1 MSQENLNLFLETRLG
16 LSPDAI
22 GPEVMSRA
30 IDAHK
35 SECGCEGHGDYL
47 KQLKAS
53 RRQQEKLIADV
64 VVPETWFFRNRK
76 SFDFLIEYVKTE
88 WQSGRKKGFLRLLSI
103 PCSSGEEPYSIAMAL
118 IDSGF
123 PEDRLR
129 IDAVDINA
137 QLIEKAKRAVY
148 HESSFRVD
156 DLSFR
161 ERHFEKESGE
171 YRLGQSIKQTVH
183 FMQGNI
189 LSEPFVG
196 NASAYDIIFCR
207 NLLIYM
213 SPSGREKAFGV
224 ISRLLK
230 KNGVVFLG
238 HAERQIAL
246 GHGFIFIH
254 RPGVFACRRDRR
266 SVSRSPHP
274 PSKNRRRPRQRLF
287 ETAAEPLPSLPSLPL
302 SPPIDSHGPIPP
314 AEEPAHTVNDEA
326 HLFDRVQRLAD
337 EGSLPSAC
345 RLCQDFLKEHPAH
358 IQANFLMGL
367 IYEALDEAHRAEEF
381 FNKTIYLDPC
391 HPHALAH
398 LAFIVEQQGDKE
410 KAMHLRKRAQRLYS
424 GQDYGMRQ

>member
-1 MSQENLNLFLETRLG
+1 MSQENLNLFLETQLG

-22 GPEVMSRA
+22 GLEVMSRA

-47 KQLKAS
+47 RQLKDS
-53 RRQQEKLIADV
+53 RKQQEKLIADV

-76 SFDFLIEYVKTE
+76 SFDFLIEHVKTE
-88 WQSGRKKGFLRLLSI
+88 WQTEHKKGPLRILSI

-123 PEDRLR
+123 PENRLR

-137 QLIEKAKRAVY
+137 ELIEKAKRAVY

-161 ERHFEKESGE
+161 ERYFEKESGE
-171 YRLGQSIKQTVH
+171 YRLSERIKQTVH
-183 FMQGNI
+183 FMRGNI

-196 NASAYDIIFCR
+196 NASAYDVIFCR

-213 SPSGREKAFGV
+213 SPSGRKKTFDV

-238 HAERQIAL
+238 HAERQIAPE
-246 GHGFIFIH
+246 HGFIFIH
-254 RPGVFACRRDRR
+254 RPGVFACRRDRW
-266 SVSRSPHP
+266 SVNRSPHA
-274 PSKNRRRPRQRLF
+274 PSKNRHRPRQRLF
-287 ETAAEPLPSLPSLPL
+287 EKAAKALRSFPPPPSQPSMG
-302 SPPIDSHGPIPP
+302 SHDPIIP
-314 AEEPAHTVNDEA
+314 AEEAARTVNDEA
-326 HLFDRVQRLAD
+326 HFFDRVQRLAD
-337 EGSLPSAC
+337 EGALPSAC
-345 RLCQDFLKEHPAH
+345 RLCQDFLNKHPAH

-367 IYEALDEAHRAEEF
+367 IYEALDEAHHAEEF

-398 LAFIVEQQGDKE
+398 LAFIVEAQGDEE
-410 KAMHLRKRAQRLYS
+410 KAMHLRKRAQRLHS
-424 GQDYGMRQ
+424 GENYGLRQ